1 MNCFKTIV
9 YSSESKKIG
18 VRMGRASVQHILG
31 DDFLDEELRRVKSD
45 FALSSTIS
53 CCTAGLEARTSESL
67 YQKQKG
73 SPLP

>member
-45 FALSSTIS
+45 CSQQHYKLLHSW
-53 CCTAGLEARTSESL
+53 ARGKD
-67 YQKQKG
+67 Q
-73 SPLP
+73 